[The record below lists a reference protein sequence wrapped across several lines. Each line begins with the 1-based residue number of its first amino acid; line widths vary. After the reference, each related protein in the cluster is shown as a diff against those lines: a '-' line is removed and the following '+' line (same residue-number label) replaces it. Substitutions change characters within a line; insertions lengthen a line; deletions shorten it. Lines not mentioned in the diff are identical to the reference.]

1 MIIWDKN
8 FIKPTV
14 VKEEPIEAPFSV
26 PETIET
32 ISEPETLSTIV
43 ETEDKPEQDLAG
55 KGFGWSS

>member
-26 PETIET
+26 PEAIET
-32 ISEPETLSTIV
+32 ISEPETVSTIA
-43 ETEDKPEQDLAG
+43 ETEDKPEQGSSG
-55 KGFGWSS
+55 KGFGWS

>member
-8 FIKPTV
+8 FIKPIV

-32 ISEPETLSTIV
+32 ISELEVVSTIV
-43 ETEDKPEQDLAG
+43 ETEDKTEQGSAG

>member
-26 PETIET
+26 LETIET
-32 ISEPETLSTIV
+32 ISEPEVVSTIV
-43 ETEDKPEQDLAG
+43 ETEDKPEQGSAG

>member
-8 FIKPTV
+8 FGNNK
-14 VKEEPIEAPFSV
+14 KEEPVEAPFSAS
-26 PETIET
+26 EIIET

-43 ETEDKPEQDLAG
+43 ETEDKPEQGSAG

>member
-8 FIKPTV
+8 FIKPAV

-26 PETIET
+26 PETTET
-32 ISEPETLSTIV
+32 VVIEPEV
-43 ETEDKPEQDLAG
+43 VPEQGLAG